1 MSLML
6 VKEAT
11 EIDEEMRTLKKT
23 VMNGWPEQKHETPLG
38 IRQYFDFRDTI
49 SHSDGLMLKGKV
61 VIIPKSLRN
70 EMKTRLHKAQF
81 GYDKRKPM
89 NQKAP
94 LMQHAEGSTPWQ
106 KIGLDLFEL
115 NGKHYLIV
123 VDYFSNFIEIDLLT
137 FMTSSRVIS
146 LLKKQFARFGVP
158 NVIMSDG
165 GPQFVFQE
173 FQDFAKKWGFTHV
186 TSSPMH
192 QQGNGKAESAVKA
205 MKTLL
210 DKCEVDKTD
219 PYEAI
224 LEQKNTPRQDTGV
237 SPAKVMFN
245 RKVRGMIPQLQ
256 QKLKKPEALEIS
268 KKRNQRRQTVKK
280 SFDRKS
286 REQSELDVGQAVY
299 FQHLEGRKWKLGE
312 ISGILGPRTYV
323 VKDQNGTSY
332 RRNRIHVRPTKV
344 NFHSRDRSPMRSVVE
359 DYSESTQETL

>member
-1 MSLML
+1 
-6 VKEAT
+6 
-11 EIDEEMRTLKKT
+11 
-23 VMNGWPEQKHETPLG
+23 
-38 IRQYFDFRDTI
+38 
-49 SHSDGLMLKGKV
+49 
-61 VIIPKSLRN
+61 
-70 EMKTRLHKAQF
+70 
-81 GYDKRKPM
+81 M

-115 NGKHYLIV
+115 NGKHYLIA
-123 VDYFSNFIEIDLLT
+123 VDYFFNFIEIDLLT
-137 FMTSSRVIS
+137 SMTSSRVIA

-165 GPQFVFQE
+165 GPQFVSQE
-173 FQDFAKKWGFTHV
+173 FQDFAKKWGITHV

-192 QQGNGKAESAVKA
+192 QQANGKAESAVKV

-210 DKCEVDKTD
+210 EKCEVEKTD

-224 LEQKNTPRQDTGV
+224 LEQRNTPRQDTCV
-237 SPAKVMFN
+237 SPAEVMFN

-256 QKLKKPEALEIS
+256 QKLEKPETLEIVRR
-268 KKRNQRRQTVKK
+268 RNQRRQTVKK

-286 REQSELDVGQAVY
+286 REQNDLDVGQAVY
-299 FQHLEGRKWKLGE
+299 FQHLEGRNWKLGE

-332 RRNRIHVRPTKV
+332 RRNRIHLRPTKV
-344 NFHSRDRSPMRSVVE
+344 NFQSRDRSPIRSVME
-359 DYSESTQETL
+359 DYSGSPQKTLVTDPEPMNKSNTIVRASEPETLSGELTELKPTEPLSEGRPSRDRRKPAYLKDYVNN